1 MLRWQEG
8 EGLMSL
14 IDILLIGVGLSMDAA
29 AVSMTNGMVYKNL
42 NKAKYVLMPVFF
54 GAFQFIMPVVGYY
67 AGGLFA
73 DIITRYSGIVIFVI
87 LGIIGGKMI
96 KEGIGDMKEKEVCPV
111 KLMTV
116 KVLFFQAIATSIDA
130 FAVGIS
136 FSAAGINVWGP
147 SAVIGVTTAAITVA
161 AIFIGRK
168 FGDMLGCRAEIL
180 GGIILVVIGIKALI

>member
-1 MLRWQEG
+1 M
-8 EGLMSL
+8 GLTE
-14 IDILLIGVGLSMDAA
+14 ILLIGAGLAMDAA

-42 NKAKYVLMPVFF
+42 SRFTYISMPVFF
-54 GAFQFIMPVVGYY
+54 GAFQMLMPVIGYY

-73 DIITRYSGIVIFVI
+73 EIITRYSGIVIFLI

-96 KEGIGDMKEKEVCPV
+96 KDGIDDLRSHEVCPA
-111 KLMTV
+111 KIMTL

-130 FAVGIS
+130 FAVGIG
-136 FSAAGINVWGP
+136 FSALGIGILKP
-147 SAVIGVTTAAITVA
+147 AAVIGAVTVVIVVA

-180 GGIILVVIGIKALI
+180 GGVILAVIGIKALF